1 MSEKTLDSA
10 RKRVVAVE
18 KLIRFAGQFNE
29 EINEYTDDGDGYE
42 YLRGQIDLIIDAA
55 GLPMED
61 HVRQEV
67 RAAITK
73 ASDDFYRKV
82 RAQ

>member
-1 MSEKTLDSA
+1 MLDPNKTVTVGKL
-10 RKRVVAVE
+10 VE
-18 KLIRFAGQFNE
+18 LAGAFNE
-29 EINEYTDDGDGYE
+29 EIREYTDDDDGYE

-67 RAAITK
+67 RAEITK
-73 ASDDFYRKV
+73 ASDDFFRKV
-82 RAQ
+82 RSS